1 MLKVLL
7 TSTILSVLTFTNE
20 PKVFICDSENSV
32 AYHLKKECRGL
43 NACNEEIIEVTLEK
57 AVGKELRLCGWED

>member
-32 AYHLKKECRGL
+32 AYHLKKDCRGIKPCKEDIL
-43 NACNEEIIEVTLEK
+43 EVTVAEAEK
-57 AVGKELRLCGWED
+57 KGLRICGWEE